1 MFLIIVYCVYVYG
14 INVCLSIELNLGVV
28 KIIYIIYFKV
38 FKKKMFGLK
47 CNCVNVLVFL
57 FVFENICY
65 IFFVLKYVYCF
76 IIFNKSSIN
85 FFLNLEILFFI

>member
-28 KIIYIIYFKV
+28 KIIYFIYFKV

-57 FVFENICY
+57 FVFENICC
-65 IFFVLKYVYCF
+65 IFLCF
-76 IIFNKSSIN
+76 EVCLLFYN
-85 FFLNLEILFFI
+85 F

>member
-28 KIIYIIYFKV
+28 KIIYFIYFKV

-57 FVFENICY
+57 FVFENICN
-65 IFFVLKYVYCF
+65 IFFCF
-76 IIFNKSSIN
+76 EVCLLFYN
-85 FFLNLEILFFI
+85 F

>member
-65 IFFVLKYVYCF
+65 IFFCF
-76 IIFNKSSIN
+76 EVCLLFYN
-85 FFLNLEILFFI
+85 F